1 MSNTNTT
8 NITLTHSTLTLE
20 QVRRKTKEELD
31 SAVSSGRYILLDS
44 EPGSGKTTQLPETI
58 DDPETRVLYTTAR
71 EELYDQMERLCGD
84 KGVDAKIVPRLYEDC
99 PVFASEPDTATEE
112 LARTLHRVGVSGTLI
127 HEWLNLHSDAGC
139 QFVTEMSNFE
149 PEQHQ
154 VLIGHYTLANLE
166 DYTSGRTVVVD
177 EFPEESF
184 ITHIEKPQKP
194 VTEFL
199 KQCELPYSDWT
210 DLLEHRNDDDRS
222 RAAKDWFFTRIKRTD
237 RGLSGNPFHVLSNV
251 TGKRHVRGAFLTAS
265 MLFMDDLGN
274 GFETTNAPVERRG
287 RSIPKSNFERLR
299 DAFFRR
305 ETCVRNRESGEMWI
319 LSPPDLSG
327 ANGVVGLDG
336 TPTPILWDLVLDLD
350 FEHRE
355 VLSESERERYFSKL
369 QNYTI
374 KQANDAARH
383 NSSGRNMTPE
393 FDRALFEYIDVN
405 ESGEPCLVAPDSSL
419 DELEERGLL
428 ESVKDKRNF
437 AEIRSSNAF
446 EGERLGVIPYA
457 LHPGDDTIKRWGA
470 LLGRAVTPNRVNGL
484 SYGRVGDKIYH
495 HIVHNRILQAVYR
508 FGRDGAGATVYV
520 ATGATPS
527 WIRPDERIQVSPF
540 RGEKKRA
547 ISRVLRENPEAG
559 FTDEKM
565 ATRIDCEPRHVRTA
579 FSELREGS
587 YVDTVVGCNGM
598 KWYTWDSS

>member
-1 MSNTNTT
+1 MDTT
-8 NITLTHSTLTLE
+8 LEDGKNLSHSTITLE
-20 QVRRKTKEELD
+20 QVRRKTKEELYK
-31 SAVSSGRYILLDS
+31 AVNSESNVLLDS

-58 DDPETRVLYTTAR
+58 EDPDTRVLYTTAR
-71 EELYDQMERLCGD
+71 EELYNQMERLCED
-84 KGVDAKIVPRLYEDC
+84 EGVDAKVVPRLYEDC
-99 PVFASEPDTATEE
+99 PVFASSPDTATEE
-112 LARTLHRVGVSGTLI
+112 LAHILHGVGVSGTLI
-127 HEWLNLHSDAGC
+127 HEWLNLHSDTDC
-139 QFVTEMSNFE
+139 QFVTEMQDFD

-199 KQCELPYSDWT
+199 KQSELPYSDWT

-222 RAAKDWFFTRIKRTD
+222 RAAKDWFLTRIKRTD

-251 TGKRHVRGAFLTAS
+251 TGERHVRGAFLTAS
-265 MLFMDDLGN
+265 LLFMDDLGN
-274 GFETTNAPVERRG
+274 GFETTNAHIERRG

-355 VLSESERERYFSKL
+355 VLSESERETYFAKL

-374 KQANDAARH
+374 KKANDAARH

-428 ESVKDKRNF
+428 ESVKDERNF

-470 LLGRAVTPNRVNGL
+470 LLGRTVTPNRVGEV

-495 HIVHNRILQAVYR
+495 HIVHNRILQAIYR

-547 ISRVLRENPEAG
+547 VANILRRNPSQG
-559 FTDEKM
+559 FTDEQI
-565 ATRIDCEPRHVRTA
+565 AGRLDCSDSHVRKA
-579 FSELREGS
+579 FNELRDEG
-587 YVDTVVGCNGM
+587 YVDSTLGYNG
-598 KWYTWDSS
+598 KKKVYWVTS

>member
-1 MSNTNTT
+1 MTT
-8 NITLTHSTLTLE
+8 TPEDGKNLTHSPLTLE
-20 QVRRKTKEELD
+20 QVHRKAKEELD
-31 SAVSSGRYILLDS
+31 RTVRSGRNILLDS
-44 EPGSGKTTQLPETI
+44 EPGSGKTTQLPEII
-58 DDPETRVLYTTAR
+58 DDLDTRVLYLTAR
-71 EELYDQMERLCGD
+71 EELYNQMKRLCED

-99 PVFASEPDTATEE
+99 PVFASAPDTATEE
-112 LARTLHRVGVSGTLI
+112 LAHTLHEAGVSGTLI
-127 HEWLNLHSDAGC
+127 HEWLNLHSDEGC
-139 QFVTEMSNFE
+139 RFVTEMSNFE

-177 EFPEESF
+177 EFPEENF
-184 ITHIEKPQKP
+184 ITHIEKPQNP

-199 KQCELPYSDWT
+199 KQCDLPYSDWT
-210 DLLEHRNDDDRS
+210 ELLERRSDADRS
-222 RAAKDWFFTRIKRTD
+222 RQAKDWFLTRIKRSD
-237 RGLSGNPFHVLSNV
+237 RGLSENPFHVLSNV
-251 TGKRHVRGAFLTAS
+251 TGERHVRGAFLTAS
-265 MLFMDDLGN
+265 MLFMDDLEN
-274 GFETTNAPVERRG
+274 GFETTNASVNRRG
-287 RSIPKSNFERLR
+287 ESVPQSHYERLR

-336 TPTPILWDLVLDLD
+336 TPTPILWDLVLGLD

-355 VLSESERERYFSKL
+355 VLSEAERKTYFSKL
-369 QNYTI
+369 QDYTI

-393 FDRALFEYIDVN
+393 FDRALFEYIEVN
-405 ESGEPCLVAPDSSL
+405 ESDEPYLVAPDSSL
-419 DELEERGLL
+419 DELEEQGLL
-428 ESVKDKRNF
+428 EPVKAKRNF
-437 AEIRSSNAF
+437 ADIRSSNVF
-446 EGERLGVIPYA
+446 EGKRLGVIPYA

-470 LLGRAVTPNRVNGL
+470 LLGQEVTPNRMGEV
-484 SYGRVGDKIYH
+484 SYGRVGDRIYH
-495 HIVHNRILQAVYR
+495 HIVHNRILQAIYR
-508 FGRDGAGATVYV
+508 FGRDGSGATVYM

-540 RGEKKRA
+540 RGEKKR
-547 ISRVLRENPEAG
+547 SVSQVLRENPEEG

-579 FSELREGS
+579 FSELREGG
-587 YVDTVVGCNGM
+587 YVDTVVDWKRR
-598 KWYTWDSS
+598 KWYTWHNS